1 MPLVQVIKGAQHPG
15 GVKLGM
21 LLTAIETYSKDFS
34 TFQTKKANLLERT
47 GE

>member
-15 GVKLGM
+15 GIKLGM

-34 TFQTKKANLLERT
+34 TFKRKRQIFY
-47 GE
+47 